1 MIVNFRAR
9 GISQSTRKLIH
20 ALTLIIIIKK
30 QCKATGHNDN
40 QPVLIQS
47 KFKLLYTSNPIKR

>member
-20 ALTLIIIIKK
+20 ALTLIIIKK